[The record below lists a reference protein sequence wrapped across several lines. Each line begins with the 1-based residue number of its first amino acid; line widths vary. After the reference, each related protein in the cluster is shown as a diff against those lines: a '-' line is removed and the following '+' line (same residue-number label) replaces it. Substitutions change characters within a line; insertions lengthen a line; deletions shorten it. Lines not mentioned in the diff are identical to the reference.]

1 MKIFNKSKNILIADQ
16 VSLADT
22 FWSRMK
28 GLLGR
33 KELLPAEGLLI
44 TRCQSIHMFFMRFSI
59 DAVFVDEQDKVVG
72 VIEGIKPF
80 YLSPVFFRSRYV
92 IELKSGVIAATKTAL
107 GDQLERYDF

>member
-33 KELLPAEGLLI
+33 PWLNTGEALII
-44 TRCQSIHMFFMRFSI
+44 TRCQSIHMFFMRFAI
-59 DAVFVDEQDKVVG
+59 DALFVDKNKCVVG
-72 VIEGIKPF
+72 LVKNIKPF
-80 YLSPVFFRSRYV
+80 RLSPVFFKSRCV
-92 IELKSGVIAATKTAL
+92 IELEVGTIAATQTSL
-107 GDQLERYDF
+107 GDQLEW